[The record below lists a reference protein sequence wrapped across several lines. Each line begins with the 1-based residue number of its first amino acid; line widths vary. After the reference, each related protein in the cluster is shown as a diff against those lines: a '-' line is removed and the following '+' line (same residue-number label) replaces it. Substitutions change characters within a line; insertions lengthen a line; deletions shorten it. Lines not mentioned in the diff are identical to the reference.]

1 MAAEGE
7 RIAAQDG
14 DGIRNGAEGH
24 LGAFQEREQRGLLFG
39 YLRAKRN

>member
-14 DGIRNGAEGH
+14 DGIRNGAERH